1 VTEQKIIAVVGATGA
16 QGGGLVRAIL
26 ADPDG
31 GFVARALTRNAA
43 SDKARE
49 LAAQGVEVVE
59 ADISDETSLAKAF
72 DGAYGAYLM
81 TNFWEHAS
89 PQKEKS
95 DAAAMAGAA
104 KSAGLSHV
112 IWSTLED
119 TREHIP
125 LSDERMPTLLDSYKV
140 PHFDAKAEAN
150 QFFTDAGV
158 PTTFLQTTFYW
169 ENFVSFMRVQRDQD
183 GRLILPLAMGESQLA
198 GIAVEDI
205 GRTAYGVFKRG
216 QEFIGRTVS
225 IAGEHLTGA
234 QMAAV
239 LGNALGEEVTY
250 VPVPFDA
257 LRAQPWPGATENG
270 NMFQYYAEV
279 PQFVAARDLD
289 LVRSL
294 NPDLQTFEQ
303 WVAAH
308 KDALAG
314 A

>member
-1 VTEQKIIAVVGATGA
+1 
-16 QGGGLVRAIL
+16 
-26 ADPDG
+26 
-31 GFVARALTRNAA
+31 
-43 SDKARE
+43 
-49 LAAQGVEVVE
+49 
-59 ADISDETSLAKAF
+59 
-72 DGAYGAYLM
+72 M

-169 ENFVSFMRVQRDQD
+169 DNFLNFMRVQRDQD

-205 GRTAYGVFKRG
+205 GRTAYGIFKRG